1 MFRKKVSP
9 LSAAVGALVLSG
21 ALAALVVSPALAR
34 TSTRMPTSLAV
45 RIARLSAHGSQR
57 ARAAKRRTAALRQ
70 AQTGRRPRIVGG
82 YGAVQSD
89 WPFMAFIMYF
99 DSAGN
104 AEFICTGTV
113 VAPNVV
119 LTAGHCGVDETTGAP
134 LDPSGY
140 AVVTGSV
147 DWTNQAARQVSP
159 VSRVVVNP
167 AYNSVTD
174 AYDAALLVLSIP
186 TSAPAI
192 PLATT
197 ADSYLETGGTGAVI
211 AGWGETYYGDPLIQ
225 DDLQW
230 ASTVVQNGSTC
241 AQHIPD
247 FDMSSQL
254 CAINPPEFLTGTCN
268 GDSGGPLATFN
279 ASNQLV
285 EIGIIDRGPADC
297 DTVNP
302 DEFANVIA
310 LNSWVANWINAVA
323 PAPSPPPATPAPAP
337 TPAPP
342 APTAPTATNQ
352 SSPTALPTMAV
363 AEAKQHVRQTVA
375 GALGGRARP
384 AHRYTANCIRMART
398 RFTCGIQFW
407 HGPNDY
413 YGSVTVYLV
422 SGPNG
427 LSEWTDSY
435 TLHWV
440 NNECYYHSGH
450 RTRCT
455 VHNLHGSW

>member
-9 LSAAVGALVLSG
+9 LLATVSALALSC
-21 ALAALVVSPALAR
+21 ALAASVVSPALAR
-34 TSTRMPTSLAV
+34 TSTHMSTSLAT
-45 RIARLSAHGSQR
+45 RIDRLSSHGSHR
-57 ARAAKRRTAALRQ
+57 TRAANQRTATLRWLES
-70 AQTGRRPRIVGG
+70 GKRPRIVGG
-82 YGAVQSD
+82 NGAVQSD

-99 DSAGN
+99 DAAGN
-104 AEFICTGTV
+104 PEFICTGTV

-134 LDPSGY
+134 IDPSGY

-147 DWTNQAARQVSP
+147 DWTNQAARQVSG

-174 AYDAALLVLSIP
+174 GYDAALLVLSTP

-225 DDLQW
+225 DELQW
-230 ASTVVQNGSTC
+230 ADTVVQDGSIC

-247 FDMSSQL
+247 FDTSSQL
-254 CAINPPEFLTGTCN
+254 CAINPPDFLTGTCN
-268 GDSGGPLATFN
+268 GDSGGPLAAFN
-279 ASNQLV
+279 PSGQLV
-285 EIGIIDRGPADC
+285 EIGIIDRGPTDC
-297 DTVNP
+297 DTVTP

-310 LNSWVANWINAVA
+310 LSGWVSSWIQAVA
-323 PAPSPPPATPAPAP
+323 PPPPPATEPPASTP
-337 TPAPP
+337 TPAPSQ
-342 APTAPTATNQ
+342 ATTVPPP
-352 SSPTALPTMAV
+352 SPPTMTLGQ
-363 AEAKQHVRQTVA
+363 AKQYVRQTVS
-375 GALGGRARP
+375 GALGGRAKP
-384 AHRYTANCIRMART
+384 AHNYTAKCSRISRT

-413 YGSVTVYLV
+413 YGSVTVHLV
-422 SGPNG
+422 NGPNG
-427 LSEWTDSY
+427 LTEWTDSY
-435 TLHWV
+435 MVHWV
-440 NNECYYHSGH
+440 NDQCYYHSTD
-450 RTRCT
+450 RQRCT
-455 VHNLHGSW
+455 IHTKRGTW